1 MESPV
6 KKTSFALALLALL
19 LLSAPARSATDK
31 TAVPPTPP
39 ATAAVALKPCAS
51 VTVAQVTY
59 VVLGKS
65 TVVGLP
71 TAATRLVVGG
81 SSQAAGRA
89 GKPGQAAD
97 KSSTNPAPVS
107 ASSSASYDGVADLD
121 VVLLSPSELYLLGK
135 KAGSMNLVLQNAEN
149 QCSVMD
155 IIVTVDA
162 TPLQAQLAELM
173 PEETGIKV
181 RGSENALVLTGHI
194 SDGLKLDQALSLAT
208 SYGDGKRV
216 VNLLRVSAPHQV
228 MLEVKIAEVSKTLID
243 KLGSSA
249 AIKRTSNGG
258 ENVFS
263 MLSDFLSQGGG
274 LLEALDVGKTRFKL
288 DGQQEDGLVRVLAEP
303 NLMAISGQSAS
314 FLSGGKIFIPVAQST
329 DASTGG
335 SSVTLQE
342 KEYGI
347 GVRFTPTVLDG
358 SRINL
363 KLVSEVS
370 DLSQT
375 GSPFSTVNGVVS
387 VIPSLTVRRADTTV
401 QLNDGQ
407 SFVIAG
413 LIKNNASTA
422 IKRFPGLGEVPILG
436 ALFRSTEFQKD
447 QTELL
452 FVITPRLV
460 KPLAKVPTLPTSNHR
475 EPSRQDVMLH
485 GKAEAPR
492 PLSAPAVATS
502 PAPAP

>member
-1 MESPV
+1 LENPV
-6 KKTSFALALLALL
+6 KKTSFALALLAWL
-19 LLSAPARSATDK
+19 LLSVPAWSATDK
-31 TAVPPTPP
+31 PAAPSTAP
-39 ATAAVALKPCAS
+39 AAAAPALKPCAS
-51 VTVAQVTY
+51 VTVAPPTY

-65 TVVGLP
+65 TVVALP
-71 TAATRLVVGG
+71 TAAVRLVMGG
-81 SSQAAGRA
+81 HSAGAGRA
-89 GKPGQAAD
+89 GKPGQSTD

-107 ASSSASYDGVADLD
+107 GSSSASSSGSYDGVADLD

-149 QCSVMD
+149 QCAVMD
-155 IIVTVDA
+155 VIVTVDA

-243 KLGSSA
+243 RLGSSA

-460 KPLAKVPTLPTSNHR
+460 KPLAKVPTLPTSNYR

-485 GKAEAPR
+485 GKAEASSP
-492 PLSAPAVATS
+492 VIT
-502 PAPAP
+502 PAP